1 MIEVVGSVGFGRC
14 DPRFDGTDGRAGLRS
29 QKCGDRSDAAP
40 KSRRA
45 ASNPALST
53 LATGHVV
60 GLTIAHEVGH
70 LLGLSHRSVGVMKP
84 RLSADDVV
92 MARTSALVFLP
103 DERERMRQ
111 TFQTLTLDSVTSAEV
126 LKRESPR
133 DAPGQQDHPSSGP
146 FPN

>member
-1 MIEVVGSVGFGRC
+1 MMKSSDPSASGDAIRASTGPMVALVYVPRNAEIVQTLRRSREGR
-14 DPRFDGTDGRAGLRS
+14 
-29 QKCGDRSDAAP
+29 
-40 KSRRA
+40 
-45 ASNPALST
+45 SNPALST

-103 DERERMRQ
+103 DERDRMRQ
-111 TFQTLTLDSVTSAEV
+111 AFHTLTLDSATPAEV
-126 LKRESPR
+126 LTRKSRR
-133 DAPGQQDHPSSGP
+133 DAPGQ
-146 FPN
+146 